1 MKKILL
7 LAMISSSFI
16 YSFADNSN
24 SALDYLRGQQANPHI
39 NQPAPIQMPNSVP
52 IPMPVTDH
60 NDHVSDYPSDSNHN
74 FTSSQ
79 ADVMIKQNAESLFK
93 ECILKS
99 GQMIEVLD
107 ILKTIPEQERIK
119 TLIES
124 GYWESLTP
132 AEQDKTMKIL
142 ANFNGVSE
150 DQHDIIKG
158 QIADSLKD
166 ECFALVKNIK
176 KD

>member
-7 LAMISSSFI
+7 LAMISSSFM
-16 YSFADNSN
+16 YSFANN
-24 SALDYLRGQQANPHI
+24 SALDYLRGQQANPHT
-39 NQPAPIQMPNSVP
+39 NQPMPMPIQMPTAVP
-52 IPMPVTDH
+52 IPEPV
-60 NDHVSDYPSDSNHN
+60 NNAPIDYPSDHNHN
-74 FTSSQ
+74 FTSSE
-79 ADVMIKQNAESLFK
+79 ADVMVKKNAEELFK

-107 ILKTIPEQERIK
+107 ILKTIPEAERIK
-119 TLIES
+119 TLVES
-124 GYWESLTP
+124 GYWESLNP
-132 AEQDKTMKIL
+132 SEQDKTMKIL

-166 ECFALVKNIK
+166 ECFGLVKDVK